1 MTSPLKK
8 LPIGIQ
14 TFREIITEGYAYVD
28 KTSHALA
35 MAEAGKYYFLSRP
48 RRFGKSLF
56 LDTLKELFEGSEDL
70 FGGLAIHERWDWT
83 RHHPV
88 IRLDFAGGVVQS
100 RAELDQAIR
109 ELLALNERRLGLT
122 CEAKSLAGC
131 FAELIIRA
139 HEASGERVVVLVDEY
154 DKPILDSIDQPA
166 RAAELRE
173 GLKNLYSALKA
184 QDAHLQFVFMTGV
197 TKFSKVSLFSGI
209 NQLNDLTLHSRF
221 ATVCGYTQTDLE
233 TTFGAHLAGVDWDQL
248 KRWYNGYGFL
258 GEPVY
263 NPFDI
268 LLFIDNDRQYRN
280 YWFETGSP
288 SFLIKLLQKR
298 RTFLPDLERVEAS
311 EEILDSFDIE
321 RIDPV
326 TLLFQAGY
334 LTIESTR
341 WQRSRLL
348 YRLRLPNQEVKMA
361 LADHLLDGWIG
372 TLPSHR
378 DAWQDALYAC
388 LSHGDVPGLIAAIRR
403 LFAGIPWQNFR
414 NNDLS
419 EAEGYY
425 ASVLYAF
432 FASLNAEII
441 PEDVSNHGQVDL
453 TVKLADYI
461 YVIEIKVRHP
471 AGAGRSASGAGEGIL
486 LLEDEVVTR
495 ARDQASVGPTVGP
508 VAGDLPSLASAA
520 VPTATLGQS
529 PAVTNPALA
538 QIRARDYSAK
548 YRGLPGR
555 GLFELGLV
563 FDRQDRTLVQAD
575 WQALCQAPSRPLS

>member
-1 MTSPLKK
+1 MTPPLKK

-14 TFREIITEGYAYVD
+14 TFREIITEGYTYVD
-28 KTSHALA
+28 KTRHALA

-56 LDTLKELFEGSEDL
+56 LDTLKELFEGSEEL
-70 FGGLAIHERWDWT
+70 FLGLAIHDHWDWT
-83 RHHPV
+83 RRHPV

-100 RAELDQAIR
+100 RAELDQATR

-122 CEAKSLAGC
+122 CEATSLAGC
-131 FAELIIRA
+131 LAELIVRA
-139 HEASGERVVVLVDEY
+139 HEATGARVVVLVDEY
-154 DKPILDSIDQPA
+154 DKPILDNIDQPA

-173 GLKNLYSALKA
+173 GLKNLYSAMKA

-197 TKFSKVSLFSGI
+197 TKFSKVSLFSGL
-209 NQLNDLTLHSRF
+209 NQLNDLTLDPRF
-221 ATVCGYTQTDLE
+221 ATVCGYTQTDLG
-233 TTFGAHLAGVDWDQL
+233 TTFGTHLAGVDWDQL

-268 LLFIDNDRQYRN
+268 LLFIDKDRQYRN

-298 RTFLPDLERVEAS
+298 RSFLPDLEGVEAS
-311 EEILDSFDIE
+311 EAILDSFDIE
-321 RIDPV
+321 RIDPI

-372 TLPSHR
+372 TLPSRR
-378 DAWQDALYAC
+378 DAWQDALYVC
-388 LSHGDVPGLIAAIRR
+388 LSQGDVPGLIAAIRR

-414 NNDLS
+414 HNDLP

-461 YVIEIKVRHP
+461 YVIEIKVRR
-471 AGAGRSASGAGEGIL
+471 ATSAGRSASGAGVRT
-486 LLEDEVVTR
+486 LLEGEAGTR
-495 ARDQASVGPTVGP
+495 PAAEASVGTA
-508 VAGDLPSLASAA
+508 AGELPSLAPPGS
-520 VPTATLGQS
+520 PTATPGEPS
-529 PAVTNPALA
+529 HATANPALV
-538 QIRARDYSAK
+538 QIRVRDYSAK

-563 FDRQDRTLVQAD
+563 FDSQERNLIQAD
-575 WQALCQAPSRPLS
+575 WQALF

>member
-1 MTSPLKK
+1 MSPPLKK

-14 TFREIITEGYAYVD
+14 TFREIITEGYTYVD

-56 LDTLKELFEGSEDL
+56 LDTLKELFEGSEEL
-70 FGGLAIHERWDWT
+70 FRGLAIHDHWDWT

-109 ELLALNERRLGLT
+109 ELLALNERRLGLA

-154 DKPILDSIDQPA
+154 DKPILDNIDEPA

-173 GLKNLYSALKA
+173 GLKNLYSAMKA

-209 NQLNDLTLHSRF
+209 NQLKDLTLSSRF

-268 LLFIDNDRQYRN
+268 LLFISEDQQYRN

-288 SFLIKLLQKR
+288 SFLIKLLKR
-298 RTFLPDLERVEAS
+298 RRAFLPDLEGVEAS

-334 LTIESTR
+334 LTIDYTR
-341 WQRSRLL
+341 NPFGQLL
-348 YRLRLPNQEVKMA
+348 FVLRVPNQEVRQA
-361 LADHLLDGWIG
+361 LANQLADAYTGR
-372 TLPSHR
+372 LPSER
-378 DAWQDALYAC
+378 LTWQKGLYAP
-388 LSHGDVPGLIAAIRR
+388 LSQGDVPALIAAIRR

-414 NNDLS
+414 NNDLP

-461 YVIEIKVRHP
+461 YVIEIKVRQRTSP
-471 AGAGRSASGAGEGIL
+471 GWS
-486 LLEDEVVTR
+486 
-495 ARDQASVGPTVGP
+495 
-508 VAGDLPSLASAA
+508 ASAA
-520 VPTATLGQS
+520 REQTLQEGESGTRTGAPTTPPGS
-529 PAVTNPALA
+529 PSPPATNPALA

-563 FDRQDRTLVQAD
+563 FDSQDRNLVQAD
-575 WQALCQAPSRPLS
+575 WQALC